1 MKFRNA
7 ANRIRT
13 AWYSHLFRKKIKPII
28 LQRRKS
34 AIIIQRSYRMFRFL
48 NMTKKLKFKSAQMVQ
63 KFMRGYKVKQRYH
76 MIVFEGRVLRDIDK
90 FSCNNE

>member
-1 MKFRNA
+1 
-7 ANRIRT
+7 
-13 AWYSHLFRKKIKPII
+13 
-28 LQRRKS
+28 
-34 AIIIQRSYRMFRFL
+34 
-48 NMTKKLKFKSAQMVQ
+48 MTKKLKFKSAQMIQ